1 MVTLSLPRW
10 IVALLLV
17 STAGAVSTFALL
29 PAIAGH
35 PRVCGA
41 GEPWLACVRQW
52 AEAGGTAFA
61 IIATLF
67 EPGEEHGVTVSLPD
81 LPEAITQGDDE
92 ADARAM
98 AEEVLGLA
106 LLARIGAG
114 APLPEPK
121 ARGRTLVA
129 VTVDPAV
136 AAKLAVIEAIRASGL
151 TQAAL
156 AARLGKDGREIRRN
170 LDPDHPTKLPALD
183 AALKAL
189 GQRLVMGVM
198 AA

>member
-1 MVTLSLPRW
+1 MRTYVYR
-10 IVALLLV
+10 A
-17 STAGAVSTFALL
+17 
-29 PAIAGH
+29 
-35 PRVCGA
+35 
-41 GEPWLACVRQW
+41 
-52 AEAGGTAFA
+52 
-61 IIATLF
+61 LF
-67 EPGEEHGVTVSLPD
+67 EPGEEHGVTVSFPD

-106 LLARIGAG
+106 LLARIASGD
-114 APLPEPK
+114 PLPEPK
-121 ARGRTLVA
+121 ARGRALVA

-136 AAKLAVIEAIRASGL
+136 AAKLAVIEAFRASGL

-156 AARLGKDGREIRRN
+156 AARLGKDGREIRRI
-170 LDPDHPTKLPALD
+170 LDPDHPTKVPALD
-183 AALKAL
+183 TALKAL